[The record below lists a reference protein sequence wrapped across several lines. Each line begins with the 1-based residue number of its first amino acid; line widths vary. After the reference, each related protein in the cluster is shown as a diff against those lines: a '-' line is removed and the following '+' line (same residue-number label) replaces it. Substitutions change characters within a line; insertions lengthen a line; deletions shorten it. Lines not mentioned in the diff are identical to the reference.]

1 MGLRAET
8 AAGTAVGAFVG
19 ALVGTFVE
27 MPAGVAPAAALDE
40 APPGAGAASRSEGFR
55 LVIANKPR
63 SYQ

>member
-8 AAGTAVGAFVG
+8 AAGTAVGAFV
-19 ALVGTFVE
+19 E
-27 MPAGVAPAAALDE
+27 MPAGVAPDGALDE
-40 APPGAGAASRSEGFR
+40 APPGAPGAASRSEGFR